1 MGRRSRFTV
10 LGSGVSRFGVSR
22 FYIRP
27 AEIEAGSCA
36 RFPVFTHAHAESPEV
51 SPFVNLFVV

>member
-36 RFPVFTHAHAESPEV
+36 RFPVSTHSRMRTLKVLKCLP
-51 SPFVNLFVV
+51 S